1 MTLEP
6 RLSTK
11 WVSNIAFF
19 GSIISLPIPKLTFYL
34 PNTNL
39 YDPTPP
45 PLQAILSNILPSH
58 VSPRNIFTK
67 GLLSSSGLVQH
78 CTALSLTK
86 CLQKYAAV
94 LESLEQV
101 EIALEV
107 KDTGVGLWGRRRREV
122 EKEVRKRVPEFQ
134 VILGFSQQKA
144 QPSKSLVPLQ
154 VPNFVRIALLRE
166 SAQRLLL
173 LYHKYLPEV
182 VAEARFDV
190 GKVLDASMI
199 DDADEESGIPEAAKK
214 FHLVQRLHVFRT
226 LKESDQFIW
235 TGKTCTEPLS
245 SLSLA
250 MS

>member
-11 WVSNIAFF
+11 WIANIAFF
-19 GSIISLPIPKLTFYL
+19 GTIISLPVPKLTFYL

-45 PLQAILSNILPSH
+45 PLQIILSNIVPSH
-58 VSPRNIFTK
+58 VSPRNLFTK
-67 GLLSSSGLVQH
+67 GLLSSSGLAQH
-78 CTALSLTK
+78 CTALTLVK
-86 CLQKYAAV
+86 CLQKYASV
-94 LESLEQV
+94 LKNLEQV
-101 EIALEV
+101 ESALEV
-107 KDTGVGLWGRRRREV
+107 KGTGVGLWGKRRREV

-134 VILGFSQQKA
+134 VILGFCQQKVVSAPKA
-144 QPSKSLVPLQ
+144 QASNP
-154 VPNFVRIALLRE
+154 VRTALLQE

-190 GKVLDASMI
+190 GKVLSSFDVSVV
-199 DDADEESGIPEAAKK
+199 DDADENSSIPGAAQK
-214 FHLVQRLHVFRT
+214 FHLIQRLHMFRT

-235 TGKTCTEPLS
+235 TGKTCIEFSPP
-245 SLSLA
+245 SLT